1 MLLNRLYMMSGLV
14 RKTDYNAKIDE
25 IKIKITNITRLA
37 TTTELNDVKNKIP
50 NISILVKKQIMT
62 QKYQTLKK
70 NILPFLVI
78 INLRVK

>member
-1 MLLNRLYMMSGLV
+1 MSGFV

-25 IKIKITNITRLA
+25 IKIKIPNITRLA
-37 TTTELNDVKNKIP
+37 TTTELNNVKDKIS

-70 NILPFLVI
+70 NILPFLII